1 MRSAGSPWI
10 VIGRPRTV
18 RNITGAEEDV
28 ARLFDPASIAVIG
41 ASSRPGAL
49 SWWPLHL
56 LRHNGFK
63 GTVLPINPQ
72 RESIDGVP
80 CYRSLAELPTV
91 PELAM
96 IAMNAERTLDAV
108 RECADAGV
116 KAVVLPTQGFGE
128 LGEAGRSKELELAS
142 LAGPGKLRIVG
153 TNTDGVGNL
162 ATGAIASIQ
171 PLFGEG
177 IEPGPVAVATQ
188 SGATA
193 GSLLVRL
200 KREGVG
206 CRLYA
211 SAGNETDLGL
221 ADYLSVMVQDPEVKL
236 VLSFVE
242 ALRRPREF
250 LAVAEMAAELD
261 KPIALIKVG
270 RSEQGARRA
279 AAHTGALAGD
289 DELYDAM
296 FRSYG
301 VMRVSEL
308 SELVAI
314 ARLRLAPARIRGRGV
329 GILSVSGGQAGS
341 IADKAMA
348 MRIPVPAVSPE
359 TEERLSEIL
368 TFGTGF
374 NPCDLTGEIATKPSL
389 AAQVYEAF
397 GQEEALSTIV
407 YARKQLTG
415 TAGVDAAVGI
425 ATAARKPGAAPLA
438 IYAMDGAIAGKER
451 EVYEQG
457 GVPVFSSLNDLFVA
471 IDRLADYQGFR
482 SEGMARARMDA
493 PRTSAIRELPAAGGI
508 VSDAA
513 AKAVLADYG
522 LEFPRERLV
531 TSVGA
536 AVSTAE
542 DFGYPVVL
550 KVSSDRIPHKTEA
563 GGVELGLRSADD
575 VRLAYERIWAN
586 AERFLGDLEIDGVL
600 VQEQVQRG
608 VELIAGVKVDP
619 SLGAFVLI
627 GIGGVTAELLKD
639 VALRLAPVS
648 HETAREMIAGLRARG
663 LLDGYRGA
671 PPADVDAAA
680 QTVSALSRLAVDYS
694 DSLRELD
701 VNPLLVLPRGQGV
714 RVADAL
720 MIVEA

>member
-1 MRSAGSPWI
+1 M
-10 VIGRPRTV
+10 

-28 ARLFDPASIAVIG
+28 ARLFDPGSIAVIG

-56 LRHNGFK
+56 LQQNGFK
-63 GTVLPINPQ
+63 GRVLPINPQ
-72 RESIDGVP
+72 RESIDGVR
-80 CYRSLAELPTV
+80 CYGSLGELPTV

-96 IAMNAERTLDAV
+96 IAMNAERTLEAV

-200 KREGVG
+200 KREGIG

-221 ADYLSVMVQDPEVKL
+221 VDYLSVMVQDPEVKL

-242 ALRRPREF
+242 ALRRPSEF
-250 LAVAEMAAELD
+250 LGVAEMAAELD

-289 DELYDAM
+289 DELYDAL

-314 ARLRLAPARIRGRGV
+314 AKLRLAPARIRGRGV

-341 IADKAMA
+341 IADKAAA
-348 MRIPVPAVSPE
+348 MRIPVPAVSAA
-359 TEERLSEIL
+359 TEQQLSEVL
-368 TFGTGF
+368 TFGSGF
-374 NPCDLTGEIATKPSL
+374 NPCDLTGEIATRPSL

-397 GQEEALSTIV
+397 GREEALATIV

-415 TAGVDAAVGI
+415 NAGVDAAVGI
-425 ATAARKPGAAPLA
+425 ATAAGTPGATPLA
-438 IYAMDGAIAGKER
+438 IYAMDGTIAGAER

-471 IDRLADYQGFR
+471 IGRLADYQDFQSRPG
-482 SEGMARARMDA
+482 
-493 PRTSAIRELPAAGGI
+493 SAGTDDLRPSVIRELPATEGI
-508 VSDAA
+508 VSDPA

-522 LEFPRERLV
+522 LAFPREGLV
-531 TSVGA
+531 ASVGE
-536 AVSTAE
+536 AVATAE
-542 DFGYPVVL
+542 ELGYPVVL

-563 GGVELGLRSADD
+563 GGVELGLRSADE
-575 VRLAYERIWAN
+575 VGVAYERIRAS
-586 AERFLGDLEIDGVL
+586 AERFLGDPEIDGVL

-619 SLGAFVLI
+619 ALGPFVLV
-627 GIGGVTAELLKD
+627 GIGGVTAELLND
-639 VALRLAPVS
+639 AVLAPAPVGV
-648 HETAREMIAGLRARG
+648 ETAREMIARLRAG
-663 LLDGYRGA
+663 ALLDGYRGA

-680 QTVSALSRLAVDYS
+680 QAVSALSRLAVDYS

-720 MIVEA
+720 MIVET

>member
-1 MRSAGSPWI
+1 
-10 VIGRPRTV
+10 V

-28 ARLFDPASIAVIG
+28 ARLFDPRSIAVIG

-56 LRHNGFK
+56 LQQNGFK
-63 GTVLPINPQ
+63 GRVLPINPQ
-72 RESIDGVP
+72 RDSIDGVR
-80 CYRSLAELPTV
+80 CYRSLGELPAV

-96 IAMNAERTLDAV
+96 IAMNADRTLEAV
-108 RECADAGV
+108 RECAEAGV

-128 LGEAGRSKELELAS
+128 LGEAGRTKELELAS

-193 GSLLVRL
+193 GSLLIRL
-200 KREGVG
+200 KREGIG

-221 ADYLSVMVQDPEVKL
+221 VDYLSVMVQDPEVKL

-250 LAVAEMAAELD
+250 LGVAEMAAELD

-314 ARLRLAPARIRGRGV
+314 AKLRLAPARIRGRGV

-341 IADKAMA
+341 IADKAAA
-348 MRIPVPAVSPE
+348 MRIPVPAVSAA
-359 TEERLSEIL
+359 TEQQLSEVL
-368 TFGTGF
+368 TFGSGF
-374 NPCDLTGEIATKPSL
+374 NPCDLTGEIATRPSL

-397 GQEEALSTIV
+397 GQEEALTTIV

-415 TAGVDAAVGI
+415 NAGVDAAVGI
-425 ATAARKPGAAPLA
+425 ATAAGAPGATPLA
-438 IYAMDGAIAGKER
+438 IYAMDGTIAGAER
-451 EVYEQG
+451 EVYEKC

-471 IDRLADYQGFR
+471 IGRLADYQDFR
-482 SEGMARARMDA
+482 SR
-493 PRTSAIRELPAAGGI
+493 PSSAGTDDLWPSVIRELPATEGI
-508 VSDAA
+508 VSDPA

-522 LEFPRERLV
+522 LQFPRERLATTV
-531 TSVGA
+531 AA

-542 DFGYPVVL
+542 EFGYPVVL

-563 GGVELGLRSADD
+563 GGVELGLRSADE
-575 VRLAYERIWAN
+575 VGGAYERIRAN
-586 AERFLGDLEIDGVL
+586 AERFLGDPEIDGVL

-608 VELIAGVKVDP
+608 LELIAGVKVDP
-619 SLGAFVLI
+619 ALGPFVLV
-627 GIGGVTAELLKD
+627 GIGGVTAELLND
-639 VALRLAPVS
+639 AVLAPAPVGV
-648 HETAREMIAGLRARG
+648 EAAREMIARLRAG
-663 LLDGYRGA
+663 ALLDGYRGA

-680 QTVSALSRLAVDYS
+680 QAVSALSRLAVDYS
-694 DSLRELD
+694 ERLSELD

-720 MIVEA
+720 MIVET

>member
-1 MRSAGSPWI
+1 
-10 VIGRPRTV
+10 V

-28 ARLFDPASIAVIG
+28 ARLFDPGSIAVIG

-56 LRHNGFK
+56 LRQNGFT
-63 GTVLPINPQ
+63 GQVLPINPQ
-72 RESIDGVP
+72 RESIDGLH
-80 CYRSLAELPTV
+80 CYRSLSELPTV

-128 LGEAGRSKELELAS
+128 LGEAGRAKELELAS

-177 IEPGPVAVATQ
+177 IAPGPVAVATQ

-200 KREGVG
+200 KREGIG

-221 ADYLSVMVQDPEVKL
+221 VDYLSVMVQDPEVKL

-314 ARLRLAPARIRGRGV
+314 AKLRLAPARIRGRGV

-341 IADKAMA
+341 IADKATA
-348 MRIPVPAVSPE
+348 MRIPVPAVSAQ
-359 TEERLSEIL
+359 TEQQLSETL

-374 NPCDLTGEIATKPSL
+374 NPCDLTGEIATRPSL
-389 AAQVYEAF
+389 AAQVYELF
-397 GQEEALSTIV
+397 GQENALSTIV

-425 ATAARKPGAAPLA
+425 ASAAGKPGAAPLA
-438 IYAMDGAIAGKER
+438 IYAMDGAIAGREL
-451 EVYEQG
+451 EVYEQA

-471 IDRLADYQGFR
+471 VGRLADYQDFR
-482 SEGMARARMDA
+482 SGRVPDSVER
-493 PRTSAIRELPAAGGI
+493 PRTSVIRELPAAGGI
-508 VSDAA
+508 VSDTA

-522 LEFPRERLV
+522 LQFPRERLATTV
-531 TSVGA
+531 AA

-542 DFGYPVVL
+542 EFGYPVVL

-563 GGVELGLRSADD
+563 GGVELGLTSAHE
-575 VRLAYERIWAN
+575 VHLACERIRAN
-586 AERFLGDLEIDGVL
+586 AERFLGDADIDGVL
-600 VQEQVQRG
+600 VQEQIQRG

-619 SLGAFVLI
+619 ALGPFVLI

-639 VALRLAPVS
+639 VVLAPAPVAL
-648 HETAREMIAGLRARG
+648 ETAREMIAGLRAG
-663 LLDGYRGA
+663 ALLDGHRGA

-680 QTVSALSRLAVDYS
+680 QTLSALSRLAVDYS

-720 MIVEA
+720 MIVDA

>member
-1 MRSAGSPWI
+1 M
-10 VIGRPRTV
+10 

-28 ARLFDPASIAVIG
+28 ARLFDPGSIAVIG

-56 LRHNGFK
+56 LQQNGFK
-63 GTVLPINPQ
+63 GRVLPINPQ
-72 RESIDGVP
+72 RESIDGVR
-80 CYRSLAELPTV
+80 CYRSLGELPTV

-116 KAVVLPTQGFGE
+116 RAVVLPTQGFGE

-200 KREGVG
+200 KREGIG

-221 ADYLSVMVQDPEVKL
+221 VDYLSVMVQDPEVKL

-250 LAVAEMAAELD
+250 LGVAQMAAELD

-289 DELYDAM
+289 DDLYDAM
-296 FRSYG
+296 FCSYG

-314 ARLRLAPARIRGRGV
+314 AKLRLAPARIRGRGV

-348 MRIPVPAVSPE
+348 MRIPVPAVSAE
-359 TEERLSEIL
+359 TEQQLSEVL

-374 NPCDLTGEIATKPSL
+374 NPCDLTGEIATTPSL

-415 TAGVDAAVGI
+415 NAGVDAAVGI
-425 ATAARKPGAAPLA
+425 AAAAGKPGAAPLA
-438 IYAMDGAIAGKER
+438 IYAMDGAIAGSER
-451 EVYEQG
+451 EVYEQAN
-457 GVPVFSSLNDLFVA
+457 VPVFSSLNDLFVA
-471 IDRLADYQGFR
+471 IGRLAEYQEFR
-482 SEGMARARMDA
+482 SRSGPAGTET
-493 PRTSAIRELPAAGGI
+493 PQSSVIRELPAAGGI

-531 TSVGA
+531 ASVDA
-536 AVSTAE
+536 AVSTA
-542 DFGYPVVL
+542 DAFGYPVVL
-550 KVSSDRIPHKTEA
+550 KVVSDRIPHKTEA
-563 GGVELGLRSADD
+563 GGVELGLRRADD
-575 VRLAYERIWAN
+575 VRVAYERICAN
-586 AERFLGDLEIDGVL
+586 AERFLGDPKIDGVL
-600 VQEQVQRG
+600 VQEQVERG

-619 SLGAFVLI
+619 ALGPFVLV

-639 VALRLAPVS
+639 VALAPAPVGL
-648 HETAREMIAGLRARG
+648 ETARAMIAGLRAG
-663 LLDGYRGA
+663 ALLDGYRGA
-671 PPADVDAAA
+671 PPADVEAAA
-680 QTVSALSRLAVDYS
+680 KAVSALSRLAVEYS